1 MGSVLTYLTSLALSQ
16 VSVARTKLTDTGRCG
31 CRVNNF
37 LGTVLPDTD
46 IGLLVLVLLG
56 NKWRDIRLE
65 TSGTNTH
72 DDKTKG
78 EDGDGSAGLSD
89 NLGNGRED
97 KEDVTDDGDDVG
109 VLNGE
114 VTSPVLISKPRT
126 SEGGDVG
133 PKLVDCIRLEE

>member
-1 MGSVLTYLTSLALSQ
+1 V
-16 VSVARTKLTDTGRCG
+16 VRTKLTDTGRSG

-37 LGTVLPDTD
+37 LGTVLPDTY

-56 NKWRDIRLE
+56 NKGRDVRLE
-65 TSGTNTH
+65 TSGTDTH
-72 DDKTKG
+72 DDETEG
-78 EDGDGSAGLSD
+78 EDGDGSAGLGD
-89 NLGNGRED
+89 DLGNGRED

-126 SEGGDVG
+126 SKGGDVG
-133 PKLVDCIRLEE
+133 PELVDCIRLEE